1 MKNKYGIIA
10 LILIGLQL
18 LIVFGSWLVAAIF
31 PEINVHSLLS
41 SSGIRWFIGQFTN
54 NLKTDLLV
62 WLLLGIIAF
71 GTFKA
76 SGLYEILNALLK
88 GKATFAKFSYQKKV
102 ALRLILLEVFVF
114 FMLLFLLVALPEAPL
129 LSVTGSLFP
138 SSFSIGFIPS
148 ITFIVTFVS
157 LSYGVS
163 SGRLNTLAKTYNALS
178 FGIILGAKLFP
189 LYILAI
195 ELFYSVIYVFNLNF
209 ILPL

>member
-88 GKATFAKFSYQKKV
+88 GKATFAKFLIEKK
-102 ALRLILLEVFVF
+102 LLC
-114 FMLLFLLVALPEAPL
+114 A
-129 LSVTGSLFP
+129 
-138 SSFSIGFIPS
+138 
-148 ITFIVTFVS
+148 
-157 LSYGVS
+157 
-163 SGRLNTLAKTYNALS
+163 
-178 FGIILGAKLFP
+178 
-189 LYILAI
+189 
-195 ELFYSVIYVFNLNF
+195 
-209 ILPL
+209 

>member
-1 MKNKYGIIA
+1 
-10 LILIGLQL
+10 
-18 LIVFGSWLVAAIF
+18 
-31 PEINVHSLLS
+31 
-41 SSGIRWFIGQFTN
+41 
-54 NLKTDLLV
+54 
-62 WLLLGIIAF
+62 
-71 GTFKA
+71 
-76 SGLYEILNALLK
+76 
-88 GKATFAKFSYQKKV
+88 
-102 ALRLILLEVFVF
+102 
-114 FMLLFLLVALPEAPL
+114 MLLFLLVALPEAPL

-178 FGIILGAKLFP
+178 FGVVLGAKLFP